1 MGMEYLD
8 EHETHLAQVDPNVPI
23 GTCSLQAGI
32 RVRSSRL
39 GDLQIGAGHCGARV
53 RDRSTRAGI
62 KGLETGARN
71 GWINDGIG

>member
-1 MGMEYLD
+1 MEYLE
-8 EHETHLAQVDPNVPI
+8 EHKTHLAQVGPNVPI

-39 GDLQIGAGHCGARV
+39 GNLQIGAGHCGARM

-62 KGLETGARN
+62 KELETGARD
-71 GWINDGIG
+71 GWINGGVG